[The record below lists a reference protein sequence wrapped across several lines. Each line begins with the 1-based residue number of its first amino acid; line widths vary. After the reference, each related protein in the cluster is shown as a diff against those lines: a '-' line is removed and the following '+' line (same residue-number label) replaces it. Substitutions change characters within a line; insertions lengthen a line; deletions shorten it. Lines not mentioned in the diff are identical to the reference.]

1 MIHKFAENNR
11 MKVTHDEC
19 GDAII
24 AGRQGQLY
32 PYTESEM
39 GVMFLPPKTKEDSCG
54 RWCPKLWG
62 NFKRAAALIGMVLT
76 QDGDSEGCLSFDPQ
90 NAEQVK
96 LAVKIAKVRI
106 RKKLSPERK
115 AALAAT
121 LAVAR
126 VQRVNQAACT
136 LV

>member
-1 MIHKFAENNR
+1 MIHKFAEKNR

-32 PYTESEM
+32 PCTESEM

-76 QDGDSEGCLSFDPQ
+76 QDGDSEGCLAFDPQ
-90 NAEQVK
+90 NSGQVK

>member
-11 MKVTHDEC
+11 MRVTRDDC

-24 AGRQGQLY
+24 AGKQGQLY
-32 PYTESEM
+32 SYTESEM
-39 GVMFLPPKTKEDSCG
+39 GVMFLPPKTTEYSCG

-62 NFKRAAALIGMVLT
+62 SFKRAAALIGMALK

-106 RKKLSPERK
+106 RKELSPERK

>member
-39 GVMFLPPKTKEDSCG
+39 GVIFLPPKTKEDSCG

-96 LAVKIAKVRI
+96 LAAKIAKVRI
-106 RKKLSPERK
+106 RKKLSLERK

-126 VQRVNQAACT
+126 GQRVNQAAWN

>member
-1 MIHKFAENNR
+1 MIHKFAEKNR

-62 NFKRAAALIGMVLT
+62 NFKRAAALIGMALT

-90 NAEQVK
+90 SAEQVK

-136 LV
+136 LE

>member
-1 MIHKFAENNR
+1 MIHKFAEKNR

-32 PYTESEM
+32 PYTEFEM
-39 GVMFLPPKTKEDSCG
+39 GVMFLPPGTKEDSYG

-90 NAEQVK
+90 NTEQVK

>member
-1 MIHKFAENNR
+1 VIHKFAEKNR
-11 MKVTHDEC
+11 MKITRDEC

-32 PYTESEM
+32 PNTESEM
-39 GVMFLPPKTKEDSCG
+39 GVMFLPPKTRQDSCG

-96 LAVKIAKVRI
+96 LAIKIAKVRI
-106 RKKLSPERK
+106 RKELSPERK

-136 LV
+136 LE

>member
-1 MIHKFAENNR
+1 MIHKFAEKNR

-32 PYTESEM
+32 PFTESEM
-39 GVMFLPPKTKEDSCG
+39 GVMFLPPKNTEDSWG

-76 QDGDSEGCLSFDPQ
+76 QDGDSEGCLAFDPQ